1 MQDDFQD
8 QQNDRRERKKCFISL
23 DERTILKIILPF
35 HNADPGGEIEL
46 GDVARKKKKKNH
58 NIFITSQA
66 RAVV

>member
-23 DERTILKIILPF
+23 DARTILKIILPF

-46 GDVARKKKKKNH
+46 GVVARAKKSH
-58 NIFITSQA
+58 NVFITSQA
-66 RAVV
+66 RPVV